1 MHPYVQRQLRRHLG
15 TTEARAEFA
24 PVLAAVSA
32 LLHDVDREREL
43 DAAAMNELSNELQ
56 KRYERMQQSEQRYRL
71 LFDESPMAMFAVER
85 ASHRVVAWNSVAET
99 LFGYRPDEVLNRQV
113 EALHLCGVNECRI
126 SHTLSIG
133 VGLPDADVLH
143 DNELFTRERRRL
155 DTQIMYHAVEL
166 DNVQAVIV
174 HVRDVTA
181 QRASERAQRASDARF
196 RAFFDYAGFAIH
208 VLTFDGVI
216 VEANPASR
224 TLLGY
229 DADELVGRQAS
240 TLSPDE
246 DVANSRELARE
257 LRAGLRDT
265 LTIERRY
272 FHKDGHLV
280 WGQLT
285 VSLVFDGDGAR
296 MISMIQDISERKRME
311 TQLVKQ
317 AFHDELTGL
326 ANRVLFRD
334 RLHHALER
342 RNRGDHHVAV
352 ILLDLD
358 GFKRVNDSLGHAAG
372 DELLKVIGRRIANTV
387 RAGET
392 VARLGGDEFAVVI
405 ESVEDGD
412 KPEML
417 ADRLL
422 THLKRPVEIGGRQ
435 IAVGVSIG
443 IATAHIDDDAESV
456 LRNADTAMYAAKA
469 SGKGCMRTFDP
480 SMHTEAMQWLELE
493 TDLRTALERKEF
505 FLEFHPLVRMES
517 GRVKGFEALIRWA
530 HPTRGI
536 VPPGGFVSIAEESG
550 LITGIGRWVLM
561 DACRTAT
568 TWSHDDGF
576 DAPSV
581 SVNIAAKQLE
591 SDTLLN
597 DVRLALGISGLDPRR
612 LILELTESDVMR
624 EPEAV
629 RVKLEA
635 LKELGVR
642 LAIDDFGTG
651 YSSLSYLQYFPVDEL
666 KIDRSFVRLIESSD
680 RDAALVRTIVSL
692 ARSLSVEVVAEGI
705 EDIGQERYLRS
716 INCDIGQG
724 YLYSRPLPAQDVE
737 AFLARARR
745 PHPCG
750 PTAV

>member
-1 MHPYVQRQLRRHLG
+1 M
-15 TTEARAEFA
+15 
-24 PVLAAVSA
+24 
-32 LLHDVDREREL
+32 
-43 DAAAMNELSNELQ
+43 
-56 KRYERMQQSEQRYRL
+56 
-71 LFDESPMAMFAVER
+71 
-85 ASHRVVAWNSVAET
+85 
-99 LFGYRPDEVLNRQV
+99 
-113 EALHLCGVNECRI
+113 
-126 SHTLSIG
+126 
-133 VGLPDADVLH
+133 
-143 DNELFTRERRRL
+143 
-155 DTQIMYHAVEL
+155 
-166 DNVQAVIV
+166 
-174 HVRDVTA
+174 
-181 QRASERAQRASDARF
+181 
-196 RAFFDYAGFAIH
+196 
-208 VLTFDGVI
+208 
-216 VEANPASR
+216 
-224 TLLGY
+224 
-229 DADELVGRQAS
+229 
-240 TLSPDE
+240 
-246 DVANSRELARE
+246 RE

-285 VSLVFDGDGAR
+285 VSQVFDGDGAR

-358 GFKRVNDSLGHAAG
+358 GFKHVNDSLGHAAG
-372 DELLKVIGRRIANTV
+372 DELLKVIGGALPTWC
-387 RAGET
+387 
-392 VARLGGDEFAVVI
+392 AR
-405 ESVEDGD
+405 
-412 KPEML
+412 
-417 ADRLL
+417 
-422 THLKRPVEIGGRQ
+422 
-435 IAVGVSIG
+435 
-443 IATAHIDDDAESV
+443 
-456 LRNADTAMYAAKA
+456 AKA
-469 SGKGCMRTFDP
+469 SGKGRVRTFDP

-493 TDLRTALERKEF
+493 TDPRTALDRKEF
-505 FLEFHPLVRMES
+505 FLEFHPLVRRES
-517 GRVKGFEALIRWA
+517 GRVKGLEARIRRA

-550 LITGIGRWVLM
+550 LITSIGRWVLM
-561 DACRTAT
+561 DVGRTAT
-568 TWSHDDGF
+568 TWSHDDDF

-597 DVRLALGISGLDPRR
+597 VVRLALGISGLDPRR
-612 LILELTESDVMR
+612 LILELTESNVMR

-666 KIDRSFVRLIESSD
+666 KIDRSLVRLIESSD
-680 RDAALVRTIVSL
+680 RAAALVRTIVSL

-724 YLYSRPLPAQDVE
+724 DLYSRPLPVQDVE

-745 PHPCG
+745 PHPFG